1 MEEMKTLR
9 IYKRCGSMSALLGAI
24 GRIVNDKEMYDVD
37 KVRAIIH
44 IIGSNKEET
53 SCADES

>member
-1 MEEMKTLR
+1 MEERTLR

-24 GRIVNDKEMYDVD
+24 GRIVNDLDMYDGD

-44 IIGSNKEET
+44 IIGSNKEEA
-53 SCADES
+53 SCEEES